1 MPPPARATATNC
13 RPQRKLATS
22 IEHPNQKHHDREF
35 TGENILS
42 APAALAT
49 GSGGQ
54 GDFGSNGGGD
64 RFRRNYRAGDF
75 LAQQR
80 GQITSIQTVPTLLF
94 QTKGVEVRVADLLR
108 RPPSK
113 FHNPF

>member
-1 MPPPARATATNC
+1 MASLENSN
-13 RPQRKLATS
+13 RKY
-22 IEHPNQKHHDREF
+22 HDHKLI
-35 TGENILS
+35 GENIIP
-42 APAALAT
+42 APAAVAT
-49 GSGGQ
+49 GPRCK
-54 GDFGSNGGGD
+54 GDFGRIDGGN